1 MESSGAKPIH
11 LKRLL
16 LPLLQCSVRRAPVQP
31 AGRQAPDPACGFMN
45 GKLFYK
51 TKSAVNSPLSI
62 CPQLRA
68 PTTRR
73 GTVRDLKMISNE
85 RKNMWQASNPCTR
98 LEYAM
103 PENQPLVQNFRFTG
117 KSVSSDSIRA
127 CSHKV
132 LSPPI
137 SHATSL
143 PAQCRR
149 SRAPVRRAACCREA
163 GGFGFDKTAMATGA
177 GGDDPCHATPYSRRH
192 AIKKWLVSSTKRRK
206 EGGRKKWGRRKQ
218 KVFCSSDRRKTN
230 AASPSS

>member
-1 MESSGAKPIH
+1 M
-11 LKRLL
+11 
-16 LPLLQCSVRRAPVQP
+16 
-31 AGRQAPDPACGFMN
+31 
-45 GKLFYK
+45 
-51 TKSAVNSPLSI
+51 
-62 CPQLRA
+62 
-68 PTTRR
+68 
-73 GTVRDLKMISNE
+73 
-85 RKNMWQASNPCTR
+85 
-98 LEYAM
+98 
-103 PENQPLVQNFRFTG
+103 VQNFRFTG

-177 GGDDPCHATPYSRRH
+177 GGDDPCHATPYSHRH
-192 AIKKWLVSSTKRRK
+192 AIKKWLVSSTN
-206 EGGRKKWGRRKQ
+206 RKKGKKWRRRKQ

-230 AASPSS
+230 VAELVNGQQNDVQDQLASNGRPSRLSWNGARVG